1 MKNKLILTQILFT
14 ALATSLFAD
23 NDHHDGQN
31 VSGRNFSSSSHV
43 NSSWIGCTAIGTIFS
58 DSLSVPP
65 YGTNTN
71 YTGANFTNANLTN
84 ASLHSGNFT
93 NANFTNAILNKIG
106 LATLTGANFTN
117 ATINGASFKD
127 STGFTTTQLVSTA
140 SYQNKDLSY
149 IAINNGIDISGLNL
163 TDFNITGTNFSGSNL
178 LSTQLYST
186 ANYKNK
192 NLYGVGFYT
201 GNYSGW
207 NFVGQNMQNTRWKK
221 SNIEG
226 ADASYADLRGAGG
239 MSNAS
244 GAPIYKNT
252 IMSDGKIQNFSMT
265 SSNDNFSIR
274 KYVPRSEPEYSYTG
288 PMISAKFAEDAS
300 VSGGA
305 MLTSAKFA
313 EDASVS
319 GGAMLTLE
327 QGAEV
332 EVVDN
337 ATLSFGADS
346 SLLINTD
353 KDGSTIFSV
362 ESGAGL
368 TFVNGAT
375 LTVNI
380 IDADSALNVDG
391 YKFAVMNWN
400 DDSRVTGLNDFV
412 IDTTLF
418 LTLNGIN
425 YDKAWSYYIKDNQM
439 FIEAGQVPEPATY
452 AALLGALALGFAAWR
467 KRK

>member
-23 NDHHDGQN
+23 YENYDGQD

-58 DSLSVPP
+58 DYLSVPP
-65 YGTNTN
+65 YSGTNTN

-127 STGFTTTQLVSTA
+127 SIGFTTTQLVSTA
-140 SYQNKDLSY
+140 SYQNKDLSH

-163 TDFNITGTNFSGSNL
+163 TDFNITGTNFSDSNL

-207 NFVGQNMQNTRWKK
+207 NFVGQNMQNTKWKG

-288 PMISAKFAEDAS
+288 PM
-300 VSGGA
+300 
-305 MLTSAKFA
+305 MSAKFA

-332 EVVDN
+332 EVVGN
-337 ATLSFGADS
+337 STLSFGADS

-380 IDADSALNVDG
+380 IDADSALNADG

-400 DDSRVTGLNDFV
+400 DDSRMTGLDDFV
-412 IDTTLF
+412 IDSTLF
-418 LTLNGIN
+418 LTLNGTS

-439 FIEAGQVPEPATY
+439 FIEAGQVPEPAIY